1 MVTVDVDEL
10 NRLDGWKEIA
20 AFIGRSVMT
29 ARRRA
34 RAGMPVYKLPMG
46 GVFADKVEIK
56 AWEREVGLKVL

>member
-20 AFIGRSVMT
+20 AFIGRSTMT

-34 RAGMPVYKLPMG
+34 LAGMPVYKLPG
-46 GVFADKVEIK
+46 GSVFADKVEIR
-56 AWEREVGLKVL
+56 AWEREVRLKMS

>member
-20 AFIGRSVMT
+20 AFIGKTVMT

-34 RAGMPVYKLPMG
+34 RAGMPVYKLPTG
-46 GVFADKVEIK
+46 SVFANKAEIK
-56 AWEREVGLKVL
+56 AWEREGGRKM